1 MSRGLGADYAG
12 RARVGLRIVGAQQE
26 LQQGVSLVGPRRV
39 ARDGER
45 VERHRAALPGF
56 DKTDRR
62 RSAALAAAR
71 GGGLSLAGAAHA
83 EANAASREQADD
95 IGNAKAPSRGF
106 RAREHRFRV
115 PGTGMG
121 LAIAK
126 GIVEAH
132 GGKIWVTSEPGQ
144 GSVFS
149 FSLPVYN
156 AQHGQMVS

>member
-1 MSRGLGADYAG
+1 MHLEKGPKHVAEGVEPTVAAVAPAMRERHVEVRLQSDLPEAEVDFDFVQQVLKQLLDNALKYSTPGSPVTISARAG
-12 RARVGLRIVGAQQE
+12 EGRIVISVADRGSGIDEQE
-26 LQQGVSLVGPRRV
+26 Q
-39 ARDGER
+39 A
-45 VERHRAALPGF
+45 HIF
-56 DKTDRR
+56 DKF
-62 RSAALAAAR
+62 
-71 GGGLSLAGAAHA
+71 
-83 EANAASREQADD
+83 
-95 IGNAKAPSRGF
+95 F

-149 FSLPVYN
+149 FSLPV
-156 AQHGQMVS
+156 HRGEMVS